1 MITLALAESIK
12 RRTNLWCGKCG
23 NMIVNSTAVIS
34 VNDTISI
41 YFMCHGEYGVYD
53 MPVLE
58 MLWMKDNPSYNR
70 GWIAAEFNMP
80 NGMRS
85 VDGPIE
91 KDIASLIWE
100 NRDA

>member
-1 MITLALAESIK
+1 MTTLAQAESVKK
-12 RRTNLWCGKCG
+12 RTHFWCGKCKKR
-23 NMIVNSTAVIS
+23 IVNYTAVIS

-41 YFMCHGEYGVYD
+41 YFMCHGEYGAYD
-53 MPVLE
+53 VPILDMIMMGE
-58 MLWMKDNPSYNR
+58 SPSYNR